1 MSDTNDEQ
9 RQRCLDGSLVPTTP
23 REWWR
28 KHKAEYED
36 HWRQVR
42 EARSVLLDGPIWAAA
57 MNLKRVYVFAVMSQ
71 QTKTEV
77 AERGFV
83 EYVEGVPLRRAFEGC
98 VYADMHS
105 QWIED
110 GLENHAFEGL
120 VRDIRKAVESD
131 ELPTAAR
138 AIRTLTDLKGLSYRK
153 AGFTLAMCGLYEAM
167 CIDRNV
173 SYVVDTKDD
182 KDDWSNARDYVAS
195 CEDVQEAAQ
204 LQVLEPFEAQWAIFD
219 FSRDTVTSHEVV
231 FENLIL
237 DPR

>member
-1 MSDTNDEQ
+1 MSDTNDKQ

-42 EARSVLLDGPIWAAA
+42 EARSVLLGGPIWAAA

-110 GLENHAFEGL
+110 GLENHAFEDL
-120 VRDIRKAVESD
+120 VAEVRYATKNDAVD
-131 ELPTAAR
+131 TAPY
-138 AIRTLTDLKGLSYRK
+138 AIGRLTDLKGLSYRK

>member
-1 MSDTNDEQ
+1 MSEQ
-9 RQRCLDGSLVPTTP
+9 KRQQCLDGTLVPTTP

-28 KHKAEYED
+28 KHKSQYED

-42 EARSVLLDGPIWAAA
+42 EARSVLLEGPLWAAA
-57 MNLKRVYVFAVMSQ
+57 MNLKRSYVFAVMSQ

-98 VYADMHS
+98 VYAEMHS
-105 QWIED
+105 QWIEH
-110 GLENHAFEGL
+110 GLENNAFEDL
-120 VRDIRKAVESD
+120 VAEVRYATTNGATN
-131 ELPTAAR
+131 TAAY
-138 AIRTLTDLKGLSYRK
+138 AIGQLTDLKGLSYRK

-173 SYVVDTKDD
+173 SYVMDTIED
-182 KDDWSNARDYVAS
+182 KADWSNARDYVAA
-195 CEDVQEAAQ
+195 CEEVQEAAE
-204 LQVLEPFEAQWAIFD
+204 LDVLEPFEAQWAIFD
-219 FSRDTVTSHEVV
+219 FARDTVTSHEVV

-237 DPR
+237 DPRS